1 MEEKHYS
8 LKHRFV
14 FGAVTAALFSFTLLV
29 YGPLSLYVTGNDEMW
44 FSFRSLLTPVTIVA
58 LIGFVVM
65 TLLLSLPKGVF
76 HKILC
81 CLTFGISLGLYIQ
94 CSFFN
99 ISYGSGVLDGSQ
111 IAWMDYTT
119 YGAIDSA
126 MWAACIA
133 MPFALFMVFKHSW
146 RQVLIV
152 AAVIIIITQV
162 AGLSLDLYKNQNS
175 LDKLSHEVTTEG
187 MYELSDQDNT
197 LVFILGSMDKEYY
210 DEYKKDHPEIEKQ
223 LSGFTE
229 YTNTTSTGSDSL
241 VSIPAMLTGEVYK
254 KDVKY
259 TEYVSNAWNANNAF
273 DVLQKHDADTRVYTD
288 DKYFGNAAVRKVDN
302 ISDRANDKDAYKVIG
317 STMYRYTLY
326 KAVPHYMKQLFWM
339 SLSDYSSFKSNNTFN
354 SDADD
359 KFFSDYDKAEGFT
372 YTDKYPAAVRVYN
385 LKGAKA
391 PYRITSSGE
400 KDPDGTS
407 RKEQIEGEFTYIL
420 KMIDDLK
427 EHGRFED
434 ARIIITADN
443 GNEDINQHPMLL
455 YKDKRAI
462 SVYRTS
468 EAPVTL
474 FDLPSTLA
482 STVTKDYKKIGTG
495 LSFEDTEKS
504 TPNRKRYFYRSVGSN
519 AQSRIEEYLIDS
531 AKLDSKTIK
540 LTNSYLLNG
549 GVVENYVLGKE
560 LTFTEDETAAMYC
573 KSGFGHTNGWRTII
587 NGKTA
592 QMEIP
597 LEDLPGNLT
606 DLHAYFNV
614 LNVYE
619 ETDCVITANDV
630 TVYTGKLG
638 NDARNHGLNFL
649 IPTDV
654 IGRDKTI
661 RLTFNF
667 PELHEDTD
675 VMALTSFKIYKQ

>member
-1 MEEKHYS
+1 MEDKHYS
-8 LKHRFV
+8 LKHRFA
-14 FGAVTAALFSFTLLV
+14 FGATTAALFCFTLLV

-44 FSFRSLLTPVTIVA
+44 FSFRSLLSPVIIVS

-65 TLLLSLPKGVF
+65 TLLLSLPKGAI

-81 CLTFGISLGLYIQ
+81 CLVFGISLGLYIQ

-126 MWAACIA
+126 MWAACLA
-133 MPFALFMVFKHSW
+133 MPFALFMVFKRSW
-146 RQVLIV
+146 RHVLMV
-152 AAVIIIITQV
+152 AAVFIIFTQI

-175 LDKLSHEVTTEG
+175 LDKLSHEVTTDG
-187 MYELSDQDNT
+187 IYELSDQENT
-197 LVFILGSMDKEYY
+197 LVFVLSSMDQSYY
-210 DEYKKDHPEIEKQ
+210 DEYKKDHPELEKQ
-223 LSGFTE
+223 LSSFTE
-229 YTNTTSTGSDSL
+229 YTNATATGSDSL
-241 VSIPAMLTGEVYK
+241 VSVPAMLTGEVYK

-259 TEYVSNAWNANNAF
+259 TEYINGAWNANNTF
-273 DVLQKHDADTRVYTD
+273 DVLQKHYADTRIFTD

-302 ISDRANDKDAYKVIG
+302 ISDRAKDKDAYKVIG

-326 KAVPHYMKQLFWM
+326 KAVPHYLKQLFWM
-339 SLSDYSSFKSNNTFN
+339 SLSDYSSFKSNNTYN
-354 SDADD
+354 PDADD
-359 KFFSDYDKAEGFT
+359 KFFADYDKAEGFT
-372 YTDKYPAAVRVYN
+372 YSDKYPSAVRIYN
-385 LKGAKA
+385 LKGAEA
-391 PYRITSSGE
+391 PYRLTSNGE

-420 KMIDDLK
+420 KMIGDLK
-427 EHGRFED
+427 DHGKFED

-455 YKDKRAI
+455 YKDKNAI
-462 SVYRTS
+462 NVYRTS
-468 EAPVTL
+468 EAPVSL
-474 FDLPSTLA
+474 FDLPATLA
-482 STVTKDYKKIGTG
+482 STVTKDYKKIGSGT
-495 LSFEDTEKS
+495 SFKDAEKAS
-504 TPNRKRYFYRSVGSN
+504 EKRERYFYRSVGSN
-519 AQSRIEEYLIDS
+519 AQSRIEEYLINS
-531 AKLDSKTIK
+531 KNLDSKKIK

-549 GVVENYVLGKE
+549 GVVENYTLGKE

-597 LEDLPGNLT
+597 LDDLPGNLS

-619 ETDCVITANDV
+619 ETECVITANDV
-630 TVYTGKLG
+630 NVYTGRLG

-667 PELHEDTD
+667 PELREDTD